1 MGNLKKSS
9 FIQRDARESSE
20 EPVSRTVCAMTFI
33 SEWRGLHMASNDPA
47 SSEAS
52 LDEALECSPEF
63 GIRYLNGDTELREHV
78 FRYIKR
84 WGRGF
89 FRYEDL
95 EDLFQLTLYAIY
107 MRAKKP
113 EFCPRKT
120 LRMVL
125 TIARNKS
132 IDLLRKRGHRIKID
146 EDAILEAVAV
156 DTKGSEMLMRWQL
169 HVSHAEAK
177 ELREILIKFIPTLP
191 ERQRIVAQCFVDNFE
206 EFRKRKTYEPLAAAV
221 SAITKITEC
230 VADVKNDWRY
240 AREKIIAELQGR
252 GYTFITLE

>member
-1 MGNLKKSS
+1 
-9 FIQRDARESSE
+9 
-20 EPVSRTVCAMTFI
+20 V
-33 SEWRGLHMASNDPA
+33 
-47 SSEAS
+47 
-52 LDEALECSPEF
+52 
-63 GIRYLNGDTELREHV
+63 HV

-84 WGRGF
+84 CGRGF

-95 EDLFQLTLYAIY
+95 EDVFQLTLYAIY
-107 MRAKKP
+107 KRAKKR
-113 EFCPRKT
+113 EFCPRRT

-132 IDLLRKRGHRIKID
+132 FDLLRKRGHKIKID
-146 EDAILEAVAV
+146 EDAILDAVAS

-169 HVSHAEAK
+169 HVSSAEAK
-177 ELREILIKFIPTLP
+177 ELREILITFIATLP

-240 AREKIIAELQGR
+240 AREKIVAKLQRR